1 MSTKWLAIQSFQYDR
16 SLIAA
21 INTLSIHLKLEQIGK
36 SNVEKA
42 KEVEEARN
50 TLSFFLEKFE
60 SLTSNLERANTNPLT
75 GTNQGLRQLAQKFIS
90 AKNNQSEFNSM
101 LSQTTMSQIKVLLR
115 SEVTEDK
122 ETLILCLQELRRLI
136 EEHIDLDTEI
146 IFGEV

>member
-21 INTLSIHLKLEQIGK
+21 INTLSIHLKLELAGI

-42 KEVEEARN
+42 KEVNEARN

-60 SLTSNLERANTNPLT
+60 SLTSNLELANTNPLT
-75 GTNQGLRQLAQKFIS
+75 GTNQGLRQLAQKFVS
-90 AKNNQSEFNSM
+90 AKNNPSEFNSM

-115 SEVTEDK
+115 SEITEDK
-122 ETLILCLQELRRLI
+122 EALILYLQGLRRLI
-136 EEHIDLDTEI
+136 EEHIDLDTET

>member
-36 SNVEKA
+36 SNVERAKKA
-42 KEVEEARN
+42 DEARN
-50 TLSFFLEKFE
+50 TLSSFLEKLE
-60 SLTSNLERANTNPLT
+60 SLTSDLERANTNPLT
-75 GTNQGLRQLAQKFIS
+75 GTNQGLRQLAKRFIS
-90 AKNNQSEFNSM
+90 AKNDPSEFNST

-122 ETLILCLQELRRLI
+122 EALILCLQGLRRLI
-136 EEHIDLDTEI
+136 EEHIDLDTETF
-146 IFGEV
+146 FGEV

>member
-21 INTLSIHLKLEQIGK
+21 INTLSIHLKLELAGI

-42 KEVEEARN
+42 KEVNEARN

-60 SLTSNLERANTNPLT
+60 SLTSNLELANTNPLT
-75 GTNQGLRQLAQKFIS
+75 GTNQGLRQLAQKFVS
-90 AKNNQSEFNSM
+90 AKNNPSEFNSM

-115 SEVTEDK
+115 SEITEDK
-122 ETLILCLQELRRLI
+122 EVLILYLQGLRRLI
-136 EEHIDLDTEI
+136 EEHIDLDTET